1 VLAAV
6 LALSQI
12 SAVDANIRF
21 GLGKSRFNSFSR
33 HVFRGGETTVESP
46 ETSIATLVS
55 STKAAVPKVPTTST
69 SASASTPKTV
79 VKKRRRKKSSSS
91 ISSQAAIAKATI
103 PQAPVPVTPKVPP
116 APTPKVVDEVPKVPQ
131 SPVPAKETTPI
142 EPLMPPP
149 VEEITPEPE
158 PIIKKE
164 KSRFNVM
171 PTLFVKEEE
180 KQYDTYAACLAA
192 TESLRRIRDGKIK
205 NKKGGTAVAGEDNSW
220 QSMLKPSDAG
230 SDPKNV
236 NVSKEEYKRACAE
249 YVLNS
254 SKAIKALGLSVTQFN
269 QLGREVSKNTDL
281 KEKVMEQA
289 YLYRMASTVKMDKVP
304 LIQDPDSSQL
314 LKSSRRRRVQMFV
327 KSITEIEDL
336 REEQTKKLEKSL
348 NIDKLPSDVNLCDP
362 NVLPLLSPEVKQVIK
377 AFPLEAE
384 KIVKKYGL
392 NSDEFNQMLEETR
405 GNPVFRWR
413 VQNYRNKESKGD

>member
-1 VLAAV
+1 MKKCTQINRVLAAV

-21 GLGKSRFNSFSR
+21 GLGKSKFNSFSR
-33 HVFRGGETTVESP
+33 QVFRGGETAVESP
-46 ETSIATLVS
+46 ETPIATLVS
-55 STKAAVPKVPTTST
+55 STKAAVPRTST
-69 SASASTPKTV
+69 TASTSTPKTV

-91 ISSQAAIAKATI
+91 ISSQTATPRAAISQT
-103 PQAPVPVTPKVPP
+103 PVPVTPKAPP
-116 APTPKVVDEVPKVPQ
+116 APTPKVVDEVPEVPP

-149 VEEITPEPE
+149 VEETQPEPE

-269 QLGREVSKNTDL
+269 QLGREVSKNNDL
-281 KEKVMEQA
+281 KEKVC
-289 YLYRMASTVKMDKVP
+289 
-304 LIQDPDSSQL
+304 
-314 LKSSRRRRVQMFV
+314 
-327 KSITEIEDL
+327 
-336 REEQTKKLEKSL
+336 
-348 NIDKLPSDVNLCDP
+348 NIPRYY
-362 NVLPLLSPEVKQVIK
+362 
-377 AFPLEAE
+377 FPLYYNIHF
-384 KIVKKYGL
+384 KLTFGTLI
-392 NSDEFNQMLEETR
+392 R
-405 GNPVFRWR
+405 
-413 VQNYRNKESKGD
+413 

>member
-1 VLAAV
+1 MKTSTQINSVLAAV

-33 HVFRGGETTVESP
+33 PVFRGGETTVESP
-46 ETSIATLVS
+46 ETPIATLVS

-91 ISSQAAIAKATI
+91 ISSQATI
-103 PQAPVPVTPKVPP
+103 PQAPVPVTPKAPP
-116 APTPKVVDEVPKVPQ
+116 APTPKFVDEIPKVPP

-149 VEEITPEPE
+149 VEETTPEPK

-281 KEKVMEQA
+281 KEKVCISM
-289 YLYRMASTVKMDKVP
+289 RNDC
-304 LIQDPDSSQL
+304 L
-314 LKSSRRRRVQMFV
+314 LQ
-327 KSITEIEDL
+327 
-336 REEQTKKLEKSL
+336 
-348 NIDKLPSDVNLCDP
+348 
-362 NVLPLLSPEVKQVIK
+362 
-377 AFPLEAE
+377 
-384 KIVKKYGL
+384 
-392 NSDEFNQMLEETR
+392 
-405 GNPVFRWR
+405 
-413 VQNYRNKESKGD
+413 